1 MPLFYNRW
9 QQHTIERALQTRRVL
24 LISGARQCGKTT
36 LAKELETSEDISYL
50 TLDDPATRRV
60 AESDPQGFVQHY
72 GKTLVIDEVQRVPDL
87 LLAIKIRVDED
98 PRAGQYLLTGSVNLK
113 SSPGVRESLAGR
125 IRKIRLRPL
134 SQGEILGTSPDFLDR
149 AFDRDFGQPRQAY
162 GRNAMID
169 ISFRGG
175 FPEVLP
181 FDEAERKL
189 WHRDYVDALLDHDLR
204 DIANIRRR
212 NAMSELVRILAAWSG
227 KFMDVSAI
235 GAGLSISRPTIETYI
250 NAIEALY
257 LAERVSPWTHTDYDR
272 VGNRS
277 RLFMTD
283 SGLMSSVLGWNRE
296 QVRMDADRSG
306 KLIETFAFN
315 EIAALVD
322 AGYGRYNLFHY
333 RDREKR
339 EIDFLVEREDH
350 ALLGIEVKAG
360 STIGRND
367 FRTLKWFKENIAGDR
382 EFTGVVLYSG
392 ELAGSMGD
400 GLWAVPFGTIWEHA

>member
-1 MPLFYNRW
+1 MSLFYNRW

-24 LISGARQCGKTT
+24 LIGGARQCGKTT
-36 LAKELETSEDISYL
+36 LAKELETSEDINYL

-60 AESDPQGFVQHY
+60 AESDPRGFVQHY

-87 LLAIKIRVDED
+87 LSAIKIKVDED
-98 PRAGQYLLTGSVNLK
+98 TRAGQYLLTGSVNLQ

-134 SQGEILGTSPDFLDR
+134 SQGEIRGASPDFLDR
-149 AFDRDFGQPRQAY
+149 AFKRDFTQPRQTY
-162 GRNAMID
+162 GRNAIID

-181 FDEAERKL
+181 FDDAERKL

-212 NAMSELVRILAAWSG
+212 DVMFELVRVLAAWSG

-235 GAGLSISRPTIETYI
+235 GAGLSVSRPTVETYI
-250 NAIEALY
+250 NALEALY
-257 LAERVSPWTHTDYDR
+257 MVERVGPWTYTDYGR

-277 RLFMTD
+277 KLFMTD

-296 QVRMDADRSG
+296 RVRMDADRSG
-306 KLIETFAFN
+306 KLIETFMFN
-315 EIAALVD
+315 EIATLVD
-322 AGYGRYNLFHY
+322 ASYGKYNLFHY

-339 EIDFLVEREDH
+339 EIDFLVEREDG

-367 FRTLKWFKENIAGDR
+367 SRTLKWFKENIAGDR

-392 ELAGSMGD
+392 EFAGSVGN
-400 GLWAVPFGTIWEHA
+400 GLWAVPFAAIWEQA

>member
-87 LLAIKIRVDED
+87 LLAIKIKVDED
-98 PRAGQYLLTGSVNLK
+98 TRAGQYLLTGSVNLK

-149 AFDRDFGQPRQAY
+149 AFDRNFGQPKQAY

-181 FDEAERKL
+181 FDDAERKL

-257 LAERVSPWTHTDYDR
+257 LAERVSPWIHTDYGR

-277 RLFMTD
+277 KLFMTD

-306 KLIETFAFN
+306 KLIETFMFN
-315 EIAALVD
+315 EIAALVG
-322 AGYGRYNLFHY
+322 ASYGRYSLFHY

-367 FRTLKWFKENIAGDR
+367 FRTLRWFKENIAGDR

-392 ELAGSMGD
+392 EFAGSVGD

>member
-36 LAKELETSEDISYL
+36 LAKELETSEDINYL

-87 LLAIKIRVDED
+87 LLAIKIKVDED
-98 PRAGQYLLTGSVNLK
+98 TRAGQYLLTGSVNLK

-125 IRKIRLRPL
+125 IRKIQLRPL

-149 AFDRDFGQPRQAY
+149 AFNQDFGQPKQSY

-181 FDEAERKL
+181 FDAAERKL

-212 NAMSELVRILAAWSG
+212 NAMFELVRILAAWSG

-235 GAGLSISRPTIETYI
+235 GASLSISRPTVETYI
-250 NAIEALY
+250 NALEALY
-257 LAERVSPWTHTDYDR
+257 LVERVSPWTRTDYDR

-277 RLFMTD
+277 KLFMTD

-296 QVRMDADRSG
+296 QVRMNADRAG
-306 KLIETFAFN
+306 KLIETFMFN
-315 EIAALVD
+315 EIAALVG
-322 AGYGRYNLFHY
+322 ASYGRYNLFHY

>member
-1 MPLFYNRW
+1 MPLFYKRW
-9 QQHTIERALQTRRVL
+9 QQHIIEKALQTRRVL
-24 LISGARQCGKTT
+24 LIGGARQCGKTT
-36 LAKELETSEDISYL
+36 LAKELETSENVNYL

-87 LLAIKIRVDED
+87 LLAIKIKVDED
-98 PRAGQYLLTGSVNLK
+98 TRAGQYLLTGSVNLK

-134 SQGEILGTSPDFLDR
+134 SQGEILGASPDFLDR
-149 AFDRDFGQPRQAY
+149 AFNRDFGQPGQAY

-181 FDEAERKL
+181 LDDAERKL
-189 WHRDYVDALLDHDLR
+189 WHRDYADALLDHDLR

-212 NAMSELVRILAAWSG
+212 NAVSELVRILAAWSG

-235 GAGLSISRPTIETYI
+235 GAGLSISRPTVETYV
-250 NAIEALY
+250 NALEALY
-257 LAERVSPWTHTDYDR
+257 LVERVSPWTRTDYDR

-277 RLFMTD
+277 KLFMTD
-283 SGLMSSVLGWNRE
+283 SGLMSSVLGWNGE

-322 AGYGRYNLFHY
+322 TGYGRYDLFHY

>member
-9 QQHTIERALQTRRVL
+9 QQHTVKRALKTRRVL
-24 LISGARQCGKTT
+24 LIGGARQCGKTT
-36 LAKELETSEDISYL
+36 LAKELETSEDINYL

-72 GKTLVIDEVQRVPDL
+72 GKTLVIDEVQCVPDL
-87 LLAIKIRVDED
+87 LLAIKIKVDED
-98 PRAGQYLLTGSVNLK
+98 TRAGQYLLTGSVNLQ

-134 SQGEILGTSPDFLDR
+134 SQGEILGISPDFLDR
-149 AFDRDFGQPRQAY
+149 AFNRDFGQSKQAY

-169 ISFRGG
+169 VSFRGG

-181 FDEAERKL
+181 FDDAERKL

-250 NAIEALY
+250 NALEALY
-257 LAERVSPWTHTDYDR
+257 LVERVSPWTYTDYGR

-277 RLFMTD
+277 KLFMTD

-296 QVRMDADRSG
+296 QVRMDVDRAG
-306 KLIETFAFN
+306 KLIETFMFN
-315 EIAALVD
+315 EIAAL
-322 AGYGRYNLFHY
+322 AGASYGRYSLFHY

-360 STIGRND
+360 SAIGKND
-367 FRTLKWFKENIAGDR
+367 FRTLKWFKENIVGDR

-392 ELAGSMGD
+392 EFAGSMGN
-400 GLWAVPFGTIWEHA
+400 GLWAVPFGTIWEQA

>member
-1 MPLFYNRW
+1 MPLFYKRW
-9 QQHTIERALQTRRVL
+9 QQHIIERALQTRRVL
-24 LISGARQCGKTT
+24 LVGGARQCGKTT
-36 LAKELETSEDISYL
+36 LAKELETSEDINYL

-87 LLAIKIRVDED
+87 LLAIKIKVDED
-98 PRAGQYLLTGSVNLK
+98 TRAGQYLLTGSVNLK

-134 SQGEILGTSPDFLDR
+134 SQGEILETPPDFLDR
-149 AFDRDFGQPRQAY
+149 AFNRDFGQPRQAY

-181 FDEAERKL
+181 FDDAERKL

-212 NAMSELVRILAAWSG
+212 NSISELVRILAAWSG

-235 GAGLSISRPTIETYI
+235 GAGLSISRPTVETYV
-250 NAIEALY
+250 NALEALY
-257 LAERVSPWTHTDYDR
+257 LVERVRPWTHTDYGR

-277 RLFMTD
+277 KLFMTD
-283 SGLMSSVLGWNRE
+283 SGLMSSVLGWNGE

-306 KLIETFAFN
+306 KLIETFMFN
-315 EIAALVD
+315 EIAALVG
-322 AGYGRYNLFHY
+322 ASYGRYDLFHY

-339 EIDFLVEREDH
+339 EIDFLVEREDR

>member
-9 QQHTIERALQTRRVL
+9 QRHTIERALQTRRVL

-98 PRAGQYLLTGSVNLK
+98 TRAGQYLLTGSVNLK

-149 AFDRDFGQPRQAY
+149 AFDRDFGQPKQAY

-169 ISFRGG
+169 ISLRGG

-181 FDEAERKL
+181 FDDAERKL

-212 NAMSELVRILAAWSG
+212 NAMSELVRILAVWSG

-235 GAGLSISRPTIETYI
+235 GTGLSISRPTIETYI

-277 RLFMTD
+277 KLFMTD
-283 SGLMSSVLGWNRE
+283 SGFMSSVLGWDRE
-296 QVRMDADRSG
+296 QLRMDADRSG
-306 KLIETFAFN
+306 KLIETFMFN
-315 EIAALVD
+315 EIAALMG
-322 AGYGRYNLFHY
+322 ASYGRYNLFHY

>member
-24 LISGARQCGKTT
+24 LIGGARQCGKTT

-98 PRAGQYLLTGSVNLK
+98 TRAGQYLLTGSVNLK

-134 SQGEILGTSPDFLDR
+134 SQGEILGTPPDFLDR
-149 AFDRDFGQPRQAY
+149 AFDRDFEQPNQAY

-181 FDEAERKL
+181 FDDAERKL

-257 LAERVSPWTHTDYDR
+257 LAERVSPWIHTDYDR
-272 VGNRS
+272 VGSRS
-277 RLFMTD
+277 KLFMTD

-306 KLIETFAFN
+306 KLIETFMFN
-315 EIAALVD
+315 EIAALVG
-322 AGYGRYNLFHY
+322 ASYGRYNLFHY

-367 FRTLKWFKENIAGDR
+367 FRTLKWFKENIADDR